1 MQLVVTMPFAG
12 FEVGDRIV
20 DPALVK
26 EHMDSSHVVRVDDE
40 AVEPVPTDMPKPTEQ
55 PNP

>member
-40 AVEPVPTDMPKPTEQ
+40 AVEPVPTDMPKPTEH

>member
-1 MQLVVTMPFAG
+1 MQLVVTAPFAG
-12 FEVGDRIV
+12 FEVGDRII

-40 AVEPVPTDMPKPTEQ
+40 AVEPVPTEKPVDE
-55 PNP
+55 PHP